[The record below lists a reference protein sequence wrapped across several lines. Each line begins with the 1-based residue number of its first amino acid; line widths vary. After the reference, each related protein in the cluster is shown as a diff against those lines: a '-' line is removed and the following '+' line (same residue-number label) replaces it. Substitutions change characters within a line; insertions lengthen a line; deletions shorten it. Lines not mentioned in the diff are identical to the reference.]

1 MSFAA
6 WFGVSNPCQQFAD
19 HLELF
24 EALQRLDTSAILCLQ
39 DKAAPSLRLL
49 VKQYRLPTEE
59 YEDLM
64 SRATFTFLKK
74 IEDGA
79 YQFQGNAPSTYF
91 IEIAK
96 NLALSATRGKRHAY
110 EPLDDHHELHDEGI
124 EADQRQKES
133 REMVRELLGRMGPPC
148 NEVIRLHHID
158 GYTDEEVIRMGLTK
172 YATTA
177 SLKVKRSECMKKL
190 IQLANEWKITNHT

>member
-1 MSFAA
+1 MPVAA
-6 WFGVSNPCQQFAD
+6 SFGVVSPCKQFAD
-19 HLELF
+19 HLRLF

-49 VKQYRLPTEE
+49 VKQYRLPAEE
-59 YEDLM
+59 YEELM

-74 IEDGA
+74 MEDGA

-96 NLALSATRGKRHAY
+96 NLALSATRSKRHAY
-110 EPLDDHHELHDEGI
+110 EPLDDHHELPDESI
-124 EADQRQKES
+124 EAAQRQKES
-133 REMVRELLGRMGPPC
+133 SEMVRGLLGRMGPPC
-148 NEVIRLHHID
+148 SEVIRLHHIE
-158 GYTDEEVIRMGLTK
+158 GYTDEEVIQMGLTR

-190 IQLANEWKITNHT
+190 IQLANQWKITNHT